1 MISLYEILRSAQ
13 DGHALDN
20 LASQFNLTPEEA
32 DQAVKAIVPEL
43 SEGFLNQASEPAA
56 FGSFAGLL
64 AADHY
69 RAAFADPSAAQASA
83 QQGGDRL
90 EQLFGSHDALEAA
103 VARASSATGIGPET
117 LSQMLPVI
125 ASMIFGGLAKSM
137 ENQGFGGILGEL
149 SKALG
154 QGNLGSILPQYPP
167 GVPGPASPPQQTS
180 LPQTPAG
187 GSGALGGLLG
197 AVLDG
202 LKRLT
207 GTPPAAGPAAPGGAP
222 APAPSADAAIIAGLE
237 ALKKM
242 LQPGTPSP
250 VPQSQTAPEP
260 QTQTA
265 AASPKSDIGAELD
278 RILGKN
284 SG

>member
-1 MISLYEILRSAQ
+1 M
-13 DGHALDN
+13 
-20 LASQFNLTPEEA
+20 
-32 DQAVKAIVPEL
+32 
-43 SEGFLNQASEPAA
+43 
-56 FGSFAGLL
+56 
-64 AADHY
+64 
-69 RAAFADPSAAQASA
+69 
-83 QQGGDRL
+83 
-90 EQLFGSHDALEAA
+90 
-103 VARASSATGIGPET
+103 
-117 LSQMLPVI
+117 
-125 ASMIFGGLAKSM
+125 
-137 ENQGFGGILGEL
+137 
-149 SKALG
+149 
-154 QGNLGSILPQYPP
+154 
-167 GVPGPASPPQQTS
+167 
-180 LPQTPAG
+180 
-187 GSGALGGLLG
+187 GGLLG

-250 VPQSQTAPEP
+250 VPQPQTAPEP

>member
-1 MISLYEILRSAQ
+1 MFSLYEILRGAQ

-20 LASQFNLTPEEA
+20 LASQFNITPEEA
-32 DQAVKAIVPEL
+32 DQAVRAIVPEL
-43 SEGFLNQASEPAA
+43 SGGFLKQASEPAA

-64 AADHY
+64 SADQY

-83 QQGGDRL
+83 QQGGDKL
-90 EQLFGSHDALEAA
+90 EQLFGSRAALDAA
-103 VARASSATGIGPET
+103 VARASSATGIGPEM
-117 LSQMLPVI
+117 LAQMLPVI

-137 ENQGFGGILGEL
+137 EAQGFGGILGEL
-149 SKALG
+149 SKALA
-154 QGNLGSILPQYPP
+154 QGGLGPIL
-167 GVPGPASPPQQTS
+167 G
-180 LPQTPAG
+180 QTPQAAPAEAG
-187 GSGALGGLLG
+187 PQPRAGRNSGLGGLLG
-197 AVLDG
+197 AVLEG

-207 GTPPAAGPAAPGGAP
+207 GAPPAGGQTAPGTP
-222 APAPSADAAIIAGLE
+222 AQAPSFDAAIGAGLE

-250 VPQSQTAPEP
+250 APGLDVPPGPVLQPH
-260 QTQTA
+260 A
-265 AASPKSDIGAELD
+265 AAAEGPKTDIGSELD

>member
-1 MISLYEILRSAQ
+1 MINLYEILRSAQ

-64 AADHY
+64 ASDHY

-83 QQGGDRL
+83 QQGGDNVA
-90 EQLFGSHDALEAA
+90 QLFGSRDALEAA

-149 SKALG
+149 SKALT
-154 QGNLGSILPQYPP
+154 QGNLGSILGQNPQ
-167 GVPGPASPPQQTS
+167 AA
-180 LPQTPAG
+180 PAG
-187 GSGALGGLLG
+187 AEPQ
-197 AVLDG
+197 
-202 LKRLT
+202 
-207 GTPPAAGPAAPGGAP
+207 PPGAP
-222 APAPSADAAIIAGLE
+222 APAPSVDTAIAAGLE

-250 VPQSQTAPEP
+250 VPQPQTAPAPAP
-260 QTQTA
+260 QTPA
-265 AASPKSDIGAELD
+265 AAAQGPKSDIAAELD

>member
-154 QGNLGSILPQYPP
+154 QGNLGSHLASISA
-167 GVPGPASPPQQTS
+167 GRAGARKPAAANIAAAN
-180 LPQTPAG
+180 AG
-187 GSGALGGLLG
+187 GRVGGIGWL
-197 AVLDG
+197 A
-202 LKRLT
+202 R
-207 GTPPAAGPAAPGGAP
+207 GGFGR
-222 APAPSADAAIIAGLE
+222 S
-237 ALKKM
+237 
-242 LQPGTPSP
+242 
-250 VPQSQTAPEP
+250 
-260 QTQTA
+260 
-265 AASPKSDIGAELD
+265 
-278 RILGKN
+278 
-284 SG
+284 

>member
-1 MISLYEILRSAQ
+1 MINLYEILRSAQ

-83 QQGGDRL
+83 QQGGDNVA
-90 EQLFGSHDALEAA
+90 QLFGSRDALEAA

-149 SKALG
+149 SKALT
-154 QGNLGSILPQYPP
+154 QGNLGSILGQNPQ
-167 GVPGPASPPQQTS
+167 AA
-180 LPQTPAG
+180 PAG
-187 GSGALGGLLG
+187 AGPQPPAGAASGLGGLLG
-197 AVLDG
+197 AFLEG

-207 GTPPAAGPAAPGGAP
+207 GTPPAAGPAAPGAP
-222 APAPSADAAIIAGLE
+222 APAPSVDAAIAAGLE

-250 VPQSQTAPEP
+250 VPQPQTAPAP
-260 QTQTA
+260 APPTQA
-265 AASPKSDIGAELD
+265 AAGEGPKTDLGAELD